1 MKNIVIIGSGWA
13 TASFLKYLNL
23 DENKYN
29 IIIIS
34 PSKKF
39 IYTPLL
45 VSSIFNNIDISYDI
59 LNINNKNNKQKYI
72 EDKVKN
78 INFDENYVV
87 LSDSNIE
94 YDYLVLAH
102 GAEINTFNIQGV
114 KENCMFIKDE
124 DDVIKLRNK
133 LVKLKKM
140 SNIAVIG
147 CGLTGT
153 ELIGN
158 LLDTYNYNIYA
169 IDGLNGPLTIFNNN
183 IIIQYIIDLWRKNRI
198 YLYFN
203 HFVQKIDDKKIYLKD
218 KSINYDL
225 AIWCGGIKANSL
237 TLKINEQLK
246 HDSKIG
252 IPVNEYLEVINTK
265 NVYAIGDCS
274 YNKLTP
280 SAQVAYQEGKYLA
293 KNFNKDFKKQK
304 KFMFN
309 NKGQICYIGK
319 QKSVYSYKKTYF
331 HGNLTGY
338 LNNYIHLYNA
348 INFEQS
354 YTFLK
359 DIFNKN

>member
-158 LLDTYNYNIYA
+158 LLDTYNYNIIA
-169 IDGLNGPLTIFNNN
+169 IDGLNGPLTMFNNN
-183 IIIQYIIDLWRKNRI
+183 VISLYIIDLWRKNNI

-203 HFVQKIDDKKIYLKD
+203 YFVQKIDDKKIYLKD

-237 TLKINEQLK
+237 SLKINEQLK
-246 HDSKIG
+246 QDSKIG

-265 NVYAIGDCS
+265 NVFAIGDCG
-274 YNKLTP
+274 YNKLPP

-293 KNFNKDFKKQK
+293 NNFNNNFKNKSN
-304 KFMFN
+304 FIFN

-319 QKSVYSYKKTYF
+319 GKSVYNYKKTYF

-348 INFEQS
+348 INFEQR